1 MLQLRYVSE
10 HTNVEHILRG
20 TWCTPK
26 TAKVVEKGKCILKIH
41 EVWHFQKIN
50 ASKDT
55 NTWLK
60 MRQEASGGPSH
71 VGTKKEL
78 Q

>member
-1 MLQLRYVSE
+1 M
-10 HTNVEHILRG
+10 LRG

-26 TAKVVEKGKCILKIH
+26 IAKVVEKGKCILKIH
-41 EVWHFQKIN
+41 EVWHSQKIN
-50 ASKDT
+50 VSKDVFVEFA

-60 MRQEASGGPSH
+60 MRQEASGGPSY
-71 VGTKKEL
+71 VRTEKEL